1 MNQTTIDVHLSSG
14 LKTIAQTSMEVAD
27 TLIMLAKSHPDFQ
40 KWSISYINLYTNG
53 EYDKTRWPESGINP
67 KIISIRH
74 INQPI
79 NSQKTK

>member
-40 KWSISYINLYTNG
+40 KWSISVRVSGTNAENGCMHTKNSLSNLVCLAMN
-53 EYDKTRWPESGINP
+53 KWHL
-67 KIISIRH
+67 SIL
-74 INQPI
+74 
-79 NSQKTK
+79 

>member
-40 KWSISYINLYTNG
+40 K
-53 EYDKTRWPESGINP
+53 
-67 KIISIRH
+67 
-74 INQPI
+74 
-79 NSQKTK
+79 